1 MFTDLHEQRHLDRRW
16 RSIRMRFAGPALAAS
31 VRDLIAS
38 LRRQPGDVQYPGEP
52 EARREAVRMRE
63 GIPVEPGLWA
73 EFGQWSAR
81 LGIALPGA
89 A

>member
-1 MFTDLHEQRHLDRRW
+1 
-16 RSIRMRFAGPALAAS
+16 
-31 VRDLIAS
+31 
-38 LRRQPGDVQYPGEP
+38 
-52 EARREAVRMRE
+52 MRE

-81 LGIALPGA
+81 LGIAHPGA